1 MKSNRSNR
9 FLGILRRFFT
19 ASAIVISLIGTS
31 HAQNTWTGAENSNW
45 NTTSANWTSPT
56 VWVNGAAA
64 SIPSGAG
71 NITVTDDITASAL
84 TIPGTGDTITIGA
97 GKTLSIERATVSPQ
111 NITSGGWTT
120 RLRGSGTL
128 RIDASAVWSGNNWGP
143 DSSAATVYH
152 SGFTGTL
159 HVVRGRTD
167 ASPTGFGG
175 VTAVKIGSG
184 AQFLGWTGTYPQNWE
199 LAGAGA
205 GESGQP
211 GALRAAGSAN
221 MNLTGGVALAGNA
234 EILTQDGNAV
244 ITFNQ
249 PITGTGNLTLHTKGK
264 FNFLGDAST
273 AFNGDWTIN
282 TTGGAAASAT
292 ITFNKTGGAVAVPA
306 GKTVQF
312 GTGGTGQA
320 NLRMSASNQFGAGV
334 RLNYGNAN
342 GQWARF
348 DLMGTSQTL
357 AGIHTGSN
365 STTPNGGI
373 VQNREISGSANR
385 GTSTLTLTG
394 NTTDA
399 NYPVGGYLFNGYI
412 RDADSGDNS
421 GNRLALV
428 KEGTGTQAFAGP
440 QFGLEGGVVIKAGI
454 LDFVTGNCMDNANGG
469 WTVNAGGTLRAV
481 AAQNIYGGL
490 NMNGG
495 TLAGSGLG
503 QASWGH
509 YVLGGTLTVG
519 GTQTSV
525 ISADLRVGGNND
537 RTFDVGVT
545 GDASGIDLE
554 ITGKIGHTN
563 SQNWGYMTKTGSGTM
578 RFNGATYSGST
589 TNNSSDI
596 GRITV
601 NGGKII
607 FNEYIADMGNG
618 GLVLNS
624 GTVEINA
631 NSNAVSFSQAISGI
645 GTLVKLGSN
654 SLTLSGASS
663 YNGTISISA
672 GTLQVAGAG
681 ALGSGNYVGSIIN
694 SGTFHLNSSA
704 NQVLGGSLTGTGG
717 LVKSNTGAV
726 VANGVDIDGTVT
738 HNAGSLFLRG
748 TETGA
753 ITVADSA
760 MFGGTVSA
768 PAITLGTGVSLLAD
782 PTDALA
788 SSGDLSVGGTVT
800 VTPVGGFTPG
810 TPFTVVAYA
819 NKVGTWDQTNFQLA
833 NASGYRGHTFNDT
846 GSAVTLT
853 ISGLALE
860 WNNAAADGLW
870 DLDTTANFTDG
881 ASNQKFI
888 LGDAV
893 TFGDIPAGPSA
904 ITLVGSLQPASVLV
918 NSQYEYTFGGTGTIA
933 GPTGLTKNGSGLLY
947 VDTANTYVGATTLSG
962 GRIAVGVDNALG
974 AGAII
979 PGAGSL
985 SSDGVTARSLA
996 NPLALTGNANLGDAT
1011 DNGVLTITGPV
1022 TLGAGASVTT
1032 ASDAVLSGSV
1042 LATTN
1047 GLTKLGSGRLTLSGS
1062 NLFTGPLTINAG
1074 IVQLNSTAA
1083 SGGPGAIAINGAT
1096 LAVGP
1101 NVTTSADRAI
1111 TVSGGATI
1119 DTTPSSTSQT
1129 GVISGLISGTGGLTI
1144 AANGDMSDTGGGV
1157 GGSTWLANTGNDF
1170 TGDVTI
1176 TAGLV
1181 RAQSGFGNAANK
1193 IILNGGGIIDQ
1204 NLNIAFTRNIEV
1216 GPSGG
1221 TYRTYGSVTT
1231 PGGLYGALTGSGTL
1245 RRTDGG
1251 TAILGGD
1258 GSGFGGTFL
1267 NVRGNLNID
1276 TTAWQDADFVNMDGG
1291 DLRIR
1296 NTGGVT
1302 RIGSLKS
1309 DRNVFIETGARLDI
1323 VSGAY
1328 AFGDA
1333 SGTFVSNQDFTMQST
1348 GKLTSSSG
1356 TLSIDAPVNYAAP
1369 ANQSVSV
1376 IIEDYD
1382 GVTPLTVV
1390 KNGPGQINNYNQI
1403 NTYTGGTVINDGRI
1417 SAAVPQ
1423 CFGSG
1428 TVTTTSISGS
1438 GGTGGQAWLRSTA
1451 APYANNF
1458 VLEGTGSSENAGNLG
1473 AIRFESGTSVSGS
1486 VTVQPIGARVVAYN
1500 GATGTVTG
1508 SLLGTGNLEI
1518 NAVSANPFNGT
1529 VNLNGSA
1536 ASYGGTL
1543 IVSQGRCNMASDSG
1557 GGLTVRGT
1565 GNFWGEGTFAGDITL
1580 EANSTLLINPN
1591 TSGAI
1596 TTQGELIAPTAPVN
1610 VSLNGPMPIGGG
1622 DVVVAQFAT
1631 HNLDEFDLPFSL
1643 ATPANYRPGSG
1654 VFTLN
1659 ANDVSV
1665 SVVVNQ
1671 ITWNNAGG
1679 NATWNLNTTANFRLS
1694 DDSAN
1699 TNFFVGDHVTLGNLV
1714 AGGTIT
1720 VTGTVMPSSLTF
1732 DSTSNYTLQ
1741 TGSIGGGATILKKN
1755 TGILTLSAANT
1766 HTGSTTIS
1774 QGDLRIGNVNSVGSS
1789 SVTVND
1795 ENTGSANTSFVASA
1809 ALNGINGNVVVTN
1822 NGTGTVTLGSNA
1834 GQTGLVVYNGTFNLG
1849 KAVTFNGSSDRTTFS
1864 GKISG
1869 SPGTIRIGG
1878 SANHRVTFGNA
1889 ANDFV
1894 GDLVLST
1901 GVLYQSDSPTALPA
1915 TTSINSEGNA
1925 QFRINNGGTHAIN
1938 ALSGSG
1944 STYIIAGGVST
1955 LSLGNS
1961 NGSGTY
1967 TGTVYNSNAALSI
1980 IKNGTGTQALI
1991 GDNTYTGTN
2000 TVNGGMLVLSPR
2012 ATQAGATT
2020 VADGAGLGI
2029 AGTAGSSW
2037 NAASLAIGSAGAT
2050 TLNIANFAA
2059 GGSPSVNVGTLT
2071 TGGTVTVNV
2080 SGAMETGS
2088 TPIIDY
2094 TGVIGGAGYAA
2105 FQLGTLPRGVVAT
2118 LSHDETNT
2126 RVMLNVTAV
2135 NPVLWTGNIDGVWD
2149 IGTTENWSFD
2159 GNDSTFV
2166 QGDVVRFDDT
2176 AFETN
2181 VSIAAPVS
2189 PGSVTFDASVPYTLS
2204 GAAITGG
2211 ARLVKN
2217 GTGTLLIT
2225 NANTYSGGTVVNGG
2239 VVQLGDGTIQ
2249 PTLTGSYNIAAGGT
2263 LKVRYD
2269 TTNGSQAQTW
2279 SRYTGGGTLILATG
2293 KTFDTTWGQA
2303 ALPTTFTGTLQI
2315 EGGRVQNNSAGT
2327 AFGSAQLIRV
2337 RPGGQLALY
2346 NTSSGGTFT
2355 ANLDLEGTGY
2365 GEAGYE
2371 GAVRLPDNSA
2381 TIAGT
2386 IAIAGVTT
2394 ISGSWSGTAVST
2406 ITAPISGPSTAH
2418 VTLNAASATFTY
2430 AFAGANTY
2438 AGNTIVDRGILRLAA
2453 ADRIPDGAEKGDLTI
2468 NANGALNLNG
2478 FSETINGLAGVGPVQ
2493 AGTGTPVLTVGAG
2506 DRTSAYTGIM
2516 SNGAGTLALTK
2527 TGTGTLTLGGA
2538 NTFTGATT
2546 VNAGKLLVNGSL
2558 AAGSAVSV
2566 ASGATLGGSGTVA
2579 GAVSIASGGT
2589 VSPGASV
2596 GTLATGAATLAGT
2609 YLCEIDGASAD
2620 RVNVTGNLNLAGS
2633 TFTFSVLNAP
2643 TQPEYIIAT
2652 YTGTLSGTPASVTGL
2667 PAGYQIDTAT
2677 SGQVKLVQVAGYDS
2691 WATASGLDGTNNGRG
2706 MDPDGDGV
2714 ANLLEYY
2721 LGGDPLD
2728 NDGTILPQP
2737 AVTATHLVFTF
2748 NRSDAAAA
2756 EAATQDFQYGSTLVG
2771 WTSRNI
2777 TPATYPDGTVI
2788 EVVDNGETD
2797 AITVRIPR
2805 ALEAAGKIFG
2815 RLHIVIPE

>member
-9 FLGILRRFFT
+9 FLGVLRRFFT
-19 ASAIVISLIGTS
+19 ASAIVISVFGTS
-31 HAQNTWTGAENSNW
+31 HAQNAWTGAENSNW

-56 VWVNGAAA
+56 VWANGAAA
-64 SIPSGAG
+64 TIPSGSG
-71 NITVTDDITASAL
+71 NITVTENITASAL
-84 TIPGTGDTITIGA
+84 TISGASDTITIGA
-97 GKTLSIERATVSPQ
+97 GNTLSIERATVSPQ
-111 NITSGGWTT
+111 NITTGGWTT
-120 RLRGSGTL
+120 QLRGSGTL
-128 RIDASAVWSGNNWGP
+128 RIDASAVWNGNNWGP
-143 DSSAATVYH
+143 DSSAAAVYNA
-152 SGFTGTL
+152 GFTGTL
-159 HVVRGRTD
+159 HVARGRAD
-167 ASPTGFGG
+167 VSPAGFGG

-184 AQFLGWTGTYPQNWE
+184 AQFLGWTGTYPQTWE
-199 LAGAGA
+199 LSGAGA
-205 GESGQP
+205 GEGGQP
-211 GALRAAGSAN
+211 GAVRAAASAN
-221 MNLTGGVALAGNA
+221 MNLTGGVTLVGNT
-234 EILTQDGNAV
+234 EILTQDANSV

-273 AFNGDWTIN
+273 SFNGDWTIN
-282 TTGGAAASAT
+282 TTAGAAASAT

-342 GQWARF
+342 GQWARL

-357 AGIHTGSN
+357 AGIHTGSS

-373 VQNREISGSANR
+373 VQNREISNTTANR
-385 GTSTLTLTG
+385 GLSVLTLNG
-394 NTTDA
+394 NTSDA
-399 NYPVGGYLFNGYI
+399 NYPVGGYLFNGYL
-412 RDADSGDNS
+412 RDGDSPTDSPTNLL
-421 GNRLALV
+421 RLV

-440 QFGLEGGVVIKAGI
+440 QFHLEGGVVVSGGI

-481 AAQNIYGGL
+481 AAQNVYGGL

-503 QASWGH
+503 SAAWGH
-509 YVLGGTLTVG
+509 VVLGGTLTVG
-519 GTQTSV
+519 GSQTSV
-525 ISADLRVGGNND
+525 ISADMRVAGGND
-537 RTFDVGVT
+537 RTFVINPT
-545 GDASGIDLE
+545 GDPSGIDLE
-554 ITGKIGHTN
+554 ITGKIGHNNGST
-563 SQNWGYMTKTGSGTM
+563 WGYMTKSGSGTM
-578 RFNGATYSGST
+578 RFNGSTYSGTT
-589 TNNSSDI
+589 TNNASDI

-624 GTVEINA
+624 GTVEVNA
-631 NSNAVSFSQAISGI
+631 NSNAVSFSPAISGI
-645 GTLVKLGSN
+645 GSLVKLGSN

-663 YNGTISISA
+663 YNGPVSIAA
-672 GTLQVAGAG
+672 GTLQISGAG
-681 ALGSGNYVGSIIN
+681 VLGSGNYVGSIVN
-694 SGTFHLNSSA
+694 SGTLHVNSTA
-704 NQVLGGSLTGTGG
+704 NQILGGGLTGTGG

-726 VANGVDIDGTVT
+726 VASGVDIDGTVT
-738 HNAGSLFLRG
+738 HNAGSLFLSG

-760 MFGGTVSA
+760 TFGGTVSA
-768 PAITLGTGVSLLAD
+768 PAITLGTGISLLVD
-782 PTDALA
+782 PSDALT
-788 SSGDLSVGGTVT
+788 SSGDLAVGGTVT

-810 TPFTVVAYA
+810 TPFTVVGYA

-904 ITLVGSLQPASVLV
+904 ITLAGTLQPASVLV

-933 GPTGLTKNGSGLLY
+933 GPTGLTKNGTGLLY
-947 VDTANTYVGATTLSG
+947 VDTANTYTGATTLSG
-962 GRIAVGVDNALG
+962 GRIAVGINNALG
-974 AGAII
+974 AGPII

-996 NPLALTGNANLGDAT
+996 NPLALTGNVNLGDAT
-1011 DNGVLTITGPV
+1011 ENGVLTITGPV

-1042 LATTN
+1042 PATAN
-1047 GLTKLGSGRLTLSGS
+1047 GLTKLGSARLTLSGS

-1083 SGGPGAIAINGAT
+1083 SGGAGTIAINGAT

-1111 TVSGGATI
+1111 AISGGATI
-1119 DTTPSSTSQT
+1119 DTTPSNTSQT

-1157 GGSTWLANTGNDF
+1157 GGASGLANTGNDF

-1181 RAQSGFGNAANK
+1181 RAQSGFGNASNK

-1204 NLNIAFTRNIEV
+1204 NLNIAFTRDIEV

-1221 TYRTYGSVTT
+1221 TYRTYGSV
-1231 PGGLYGALTGSGTL
+1231 GGSAGLYGAITGSGIL

-1251 TAILGGD
+1251 TIHLAAN
-1258 GSGFGGTFL
+1258 GSGFTGTFFNARGTFYVDTQDWADADIVQTDGT
-1267 NVRGNLNID
+1267 NVMRIETAGTTTIKSLTSDRDVVIAAGSRLNI
-1276 TTAWQDADFVNMDGG
+1276 
-1291 DLRIR
+1291 
-1296 NTGGVT
+1296 
-1302 RIGSLKS
+1302 
-1309 DRNVFIETGARLDI
+1309 
-1323 VSGAY
+1323 
-1328 AFGDA
+1328 A
-1333 SGTFVSNQDFTMQST
+1333 SGTYLAVAGTDVNGFWVQGTTAGNAAFT
-1348 GKLTSSSG
+1348 GAITSSSG
-1356 TLSIDAPVNYAAP
+1356 TLSITNGAASGSLTSTDH
-1369 ANQSVSV
+1369 QIRVRV
-1376 IIEDYD
+1376 EDFD
-1382 GVTPLTVV
+1382 GSTPLKLV
-1390 KNGPGQINNYNQI
+1390 KNNLNHLILDQPNLH
-1403 NTYTGGTVINDGRI
+1403 TGGTEINGGRI
-1417 SAAVPQ
+1417 NANIYT
-1423 CFGSG
+1423 CFSTGG
-1428 TVTTTSISGS
+1428 VTVND
-1438 GGTGGQAWLRSTA
+1438 GGQAYLNSATA
-1451 APYANNF
+1451 PFANNF
-1458 VLEGTGSSENAGNLG
+1458 SIAGVGCLEAAGNLG
-1473 AIRFESGTSVSGS
+1473 AIRFESNNRVSGS
-1486 VTVQPIGARVVAYN
+1486 VTVQPAGARIVAYN

-1529 VNLNGSA
+1529 INLNGSA

-1543 IVSQGRCNMASDSG
+1543 VVSQGRCNMASDSA

-1580 EANSTLLINPN
+1580 EANSTLLINPS

-1610 VSLNGPMPIGGG
+1610 VSLNGPMPLGGG
-1622 DVVVAQFAT
+1622 DVVVAQFDT
-1631 HNLDEFDLPFSL
+1631 HNLDEFDLPFAL
-1643 ATPANYRPGSG
+1643 TTPANYRPGSG
-1654 VFTLN
+1654 TFTLN

-1665 SVVVNQ
+1665 SVVVDQ

-1699 TNFFVGDHVTLGNLV
+1699 TNFFIGDHVVLGNLV

-1720 VTGTVMPSSLTF
+1720 VSGTVMPSSLTF

-1741 TGSIGGGATILKKN
+1741 TGSIGGGATILKKS

-1789 SVTVND
+1789 AVTLND
-1795 ENTGSANTSFVASA
+1795 ENTGSANTSFVAAA

-1834 GQTGLVVYNGTFNLG
+1834 GQAGLVVYNGTFSLG
-1849 KAVTFNGSSDRTTFS
+1849 KAVTINGSSDRTTLL

-1878 SANHRVTFGNA
+1878 SANHRVTIANA

-1894 GDLVLST
+1894 GDLALST
-1901 GVLYQSDSPTALPA
+1901 GVIYQSDSATALPA
-1915 TTSINSEGNA
+1915 TTSISSEGNA
-1925 QFRINNGGTHAIN
+1925 QYRLNNGGTHVIN

-1944 STYIIAGGVST
+1944 STYIVAGGVTT

-1967 TGTVYNSNAALSI
+1967 TGTVYNSNAVLSI

-2012 ATQAGATT
+2012 ASQAGATT

-2029 AGTAGSSW
+2029 GGAAGSSW
-2037 NAASLAIGSAGAT
+2037 NAASLAIGSTGAT
-2050 TLNIANFAA
+2050 TLNIGNFAA

-2088 TPIIDY
+2088 YPIIDY

-2159 GNDSTFV
+2159 GNDSTFI

-2211 ARLVKN
+2211 ARLTKS
-2217 GTGTLLIT
+2217 GTGTLLVT
-2225 NANTYSGGTVVNGG
+2225 NANTYSGGTVINGG
-2239 VVQLGDGTIQ
+2239 TIELGDGTIQ
-2249 PTLTGSYNIAAGGT
+2249 PTLTGNYTIGTGGT
-2263 LKVRYD
+2263 LKVRYN
-2269 TTNGSQAQTW
+2269 TASGAQAQTW
-2279 SRYTGGGTLILATG
+2279 SRYTGGGTLVLATG
-2293 KTFDTTWGQA
+2293 KTFDTAWGQA
-2303 ALPTTFTGTLQI
+2303 ALPATFTGTLQI

-2337 RPGGQLALY
+2337 RPGGHLALY
-2346 NTSSGGTFT
+2346 NTPSGGTFT

-2371 GAVRLPDNSA
+2371 GSVRLPDSNA

-2386 IAIAGVTT
+2386 IALAGATT

-2418 VTLNAASATFTY
+2418 LTFNANSATFTY
-2430 AFAGANTY
+2430 ALAGANTY
-2438 AGNTIVDRGILRLAA
+2438 SGNTIVDRGVVRLAA
-2453 ADRIPDGAEKGDLTI
+2453 ADRIPDGADKGDVTV
-2468 NANGALNLNG
+2468 NATGVLNLNG

-2506 DRTSAYTGIM
+2506 DRTSAYTGVM

-2538 NTFTGATT
+2538 NTYTGATT
-2546 VNAGKLLVNGSL
+2546 VNAGTLLVNGSL

-2566 ASGATLGGSGTVA
+2566 ASGATLGGTGTVA
-2579 GAVSIASGGT
+2579 GAVSVATGGT

-2633 TFTFSVLNAP
+2633 TITFSVLNAP

-2652 YTGTLSGTPASVTGL
+2652 YTGTLSGAPASVTGL

-2737 AVTATHLVFTF
+2737 QVTATHLVFTF

-2756 EAATQDFQYGSTLVG
+2756 EAATQEFQYGSTLVG
-2771 WTSRNI
+2771 WTGRSI
-2777 TPATYPDGTVI
+2777 APATYPDGTVI

-2805 ALEAAGKIFG
+2805 GLEVAGKIFG